1 MGKVYLVGAGPG
13 DPELITL
20 KGLKA
25 IKEAD
30 VILYDRLVNKE
41 ILNYASPSTKFFYCG
56 KDPHRHSLP
65 QEETNK
71 MMVNLSQKRAHSYT
85 FKGWRSICFWTWRR
99 RSRGISMS

>member
-1 MGKVYLVGAGPG
+1 MGKVYLVGAGP

-41 ILNYASPSTKFFYCG
+41 ILNYASPST
-56 KDPHRHSLP
+56 
-65 QEETNK
+65 
-71 MMVNLSQKRAHSYT
+71 
-85 FKGWRSICFWTWRR
+85 SIAVRILTGTPYRR
-99 RSRGISMS
+99 KKQIK

>member
-41 ILNYASPSTKFFYCG
+41 ILNYAS
-56 KDPHRHSLP
+56 LL
-65 QEETNK
+65 
-71 MMVNLSQKRAHSYT
+71 LSS
-85 FKGWRSICFWTWRR
+85 SIAVRILTGTPYRR
-99 RSRGISMS
+99 KKQIK

>member
-41 ILNYASPSTKFFYCG
+41 ILNYASLSTKFFYCG

-65 QEETNK
+65 QEKTNK
-71 MMVNLSQKRAHSYT
+71 MMVTLAKRAHSYT

>member
-56 KDPHRHSLP
+56 RIPTGTP
-65 QEETNK
+65 
-71 MMVNLSQKRAHSYT
+71 Y
-85 FKGWRSICFWTWRR
+85 RR
-99 RSRGISMS
+99 KKQIK

>member
-56 KDPHRHSLP
+56 MILTGTP
-65 QEETNK
+65 
-71 MMVNLSQKRAHSYT
+71 Y
-85 FKGWRSICFWTWRR
+85 RR
-99 RSRGISMS
+99 KKQIK

>member
-71 MMVNLSQKRAHSYT
+71 MMVTLAKKGHIVTRLKLSLIH
-85 FKGWRSICFWTWRR
+85 I
-99 RSRGISMS
+99 

>member
-41 ILNYASPSTKFFYCG
+41 ILK
-56 KDPHRHSLP
+56 LLLL
-65 QEETNK
+65 
-71 MMVNLSQKRAHSYT
+71 LSS
-85 FKGWRSICFWTWRR
+85 SIAVRILTGTPYRR
-99 RSRGISMS
+99 KKQIK

>member
-41 ILNYASPSTKFFYCG
+41 ILNYASFY
-56 KDPHRHSLP
+56 
-65 QEETNK
+65 
-71 MMVNLSQKRAHSYT
+71 
-85 FKGWRSICFWTWRR
+85 
-99 RSRGISMS
+99 

>member
-56 KDPHRHSLP
+56 K
-65 QEETNK
+65 
-71 MMVNLSQKRAHSYT
+71 
-85 FKGWRSICFWTWRR
+85 
-99 RSRGISMS
+99 

>member
-41 ILNYASPSTKFFYCG
+41 ILNYASPSTKFFYCEG
-56 KDPHRHSLP
+56 SSQALLTAGR
-65 QEETNK
+65 NK
-71 MMVNLSQKRAHSYT
+71 
-85 FKGWRSICFWTWRR
+85 
-99 RSRGISMS
+99 